1 MSLVPN
7 SLQIVIKT
15 VRLFWSSLYF
25 ETRDKHRDLCTIK
38 LMEIYFYF
46 LSKIYFLRK
55 QNSIVFRNLDPIF
68 FLIFSF
74 EWEVHAVTQPRPWE
88 FRPGK

>member
-1 MSLVPN
+1 MPSCHSPAKCYFMSLVPN
-7 SLQIVIKT
+7 SLQIVSKT
-15 VRLFWSSLYF
+15 VRLFCSSLYF

-55 QNSIVFRNLDPIF
+55 QNKTIFRKLVPIF
-68 FLIFSF
+68 FLIFF
-74 EWEVHAVTQPRPWE
+74 VE
-88 FRPGK
+88 